1 MKKIVIAAL
10 LTMSIALVGCSK
22 EEVKVEDKPAV
33 EDTVTDSNVNESEDA
48 NTEENQDGAVNED
61 AATEDTT
68 EDANVNEEKQK
79 ELDEIRNTVAGAYE
93 DYVPSM
99 PYEKEQITDIFGV
112 DASWY
117 DAVVAEG
124 PMMSAHVDTFLA
136 FHATEGNQENIKT
149 ALETYKEYLIN
160 DSFQYPMNMDKVKA
174 ATILEDGENI
184 YFIMLGLIDDSIV
197 DEGERL
203 KAFEE
208 ENKIA
213 VEAIK
218 AYK

>member
-149 ALETYKEYLIN
+149 ALETYKEFLVN
-160 DSFQYPMNMDKVKA
+160 DSMQYPMNMEKVKA
-174 ATILEDGENI
+174 ATILEEGDYI
-184 YFIMLGLIDDSIV
+184 YFIMLGFIDDTIE

-203 KAFEE
+203 TAFEE
-208 ENKIA
+208 QNAIA

-218 AYK
+218 SFK